1 MTLEARRKNQGKQ
14 YSVVSTADRTIRYW
28 HKPGDRLPVMLTHA
42 CKDYILTKEVV
53 EEARINQRSKLVVLT
68 VDASGE
74 KLIHAPS
81 KLRKLLTTPVAKE
94 SCVTRRGGEYT
105 KVTPVDSEINW
116 KAVAWVVSS
125 IFALACLATVTA
137 LGA

>member
-42 CKDYILTKEVV
+42 GKDYLLTKEVV

-74 KLIHAPS
+74 KLIPAPS

-94 SCVTRRGGEYT
+94 SYVTRRGGEYT
-105 KVTPVDSEINW
+105 EVTQVDSEINW

-125 IFALACLATVTA
+125 IFALACFATVLT